1 MRVLLISANTEKINM
16 PTLPMGLGCVAAAVI
31 GAGHPVRFLDLMGAE
46 DWRPLLGEALDEFA
60 PEVIGISIRNIDDQ
74 DSQNPRFLLEEARA
88 VVAFCRAKTDAPVVL
103 GGAGYSI
110 FPERV
115 LDYTGADMGIQG
127 EGEAAFVALLEHL
140 EARQPLTDVPGLYLR
155 GRGLQ
160 APRRFD
166 PALDGLPLPDPD
178 LFDRRLAADPAYY
191 LPVQTRRGCPLA
203 CSYCS
208 TPTIEGTRI
217 RRRSPEKVLASLV
230 RWRAAGFRQVFFVD
244 NVFNLPPGY
253 ARDLCERITAAGLDI
268 HWRCIL
274 YPGQVNADLV
284 QAMARAGCREVSL
297 GFESGSQPLLDA
309 MRKRFRTADVRQA
322 SRLLADHGMRRM
334 GFLLLGGPGETR
346 ASVAESLAFADALD
360 LEAVKLTVGVRIYPY
375 TELARIALR
384 EGVITAETDLLLP
397 RFYIARGLEAWLRE
411 TLQTWM
417 AERPHWML

>member
-1 MRVLLISANTEKINM
+1 MRTLLISANTEKINM
-16 PTLPMGLGCVAAAVI
+16 PTLPMGLGCVAAAVKA
-31 GAGHPVRFLDLMGAE
+31 AGHPVRFLDLMGVE
-46 DWRPLLGEALDEFA
+46 DWRALLGEALAGFA

-74 DSQNPRFLLEEARA
+74 DSLNPRFLLEEARA
-88 VVAFCRAKTDAPVVL
+88 VVACCRAKSDAPVVL

-110 FPERV
+110 FPESV

-127 EGEAAFVALLEHL
+127 EGEAAFVRLLARL
-140 EARQPLTDVPGLYLR
+140 EAQQPLADVPGLYVR

-160 APRRFD
+160 APRSFD
-166 PALDGLPLPDPD
+166 PALDRMPLPGPD
-178 LFDRRLAADPAYY
+178 LFDTRLAENPAYY
-191 LPVQTRRGCPLA
+191 LPVQTRRGCPLT

-208 TPTIEGTRI
+208 TPTIEGRLI
-217 RRRSPEKVLASLV
+217 RRRSADKVVASLA

-253 ARDLCERITAAGLDI
+253 ARDLCERITSAGLDI

-274 YPGQVNADLV
+274 YPGQVKEDLV

-297 GFESGSQPLLDA
+297 GFESGAQPLLDA
-309 MRKRFRTADVRQA
+309 MRKRFRTEDVRNA
-322 SRLLADHGMRRM
+322 SRLLADYGIRRM

-346 ASVAESLAFADALD
+346 TSVAESLAFADALGLD
-360 LEAVKLTVGVRIYPY
+360 AVKLTVGVRIYPY
-375 TELARIALR
+375 TELARIAMR
-384 EGVITAETDLLLP
+384 EGVIDAGSDLLQP

-411 TLQTWM
+411 TVQAWM